1 MTSQPPSFRFQV
13 LFVFSRISLF
23 SFKSTHL
30 CYYATHTQQ
39 KLVFRWSVGKH
50 ALQTNRSSMVFSLR
64 ITNSLVRLQWAYPC
78 YSAPVQRQIKPL
90 MTPLVCSLPLIYKTR
105 LAKEGAGQPTD
116 IWVKVSIWGF
126 ETLTLFRTRKFL
138 KYILCLGQ
146 TGAKS
151 YTLLRTER
159 TKTIPCPATHPRI
172 GHIRKYPPGLGF

>member
-30 CYYATHTQQ
+30 CYYTTHTQQ

-64 ITNSLVRLQWAYPC
+64 VTNSLVRPQWAYPC
-78 YSAPVQRQIKPL
+78 YSAPVQRQIKPHL
-90 MTPLVCSLPLIYKTR
+90 TPLVRSLPLIYKTR

-116 IWVKVSIWGF
+116 IWVKVSI
-126 ETLTLFRTRKFL
+126 
-138 KYILCLGQ
+138 
-146 TGAKS
+146 
-151 YTLLRTER
+151 
-159 TKTIPCPATHPRI
+159 
-172 GHIRKYPPGLGF
+172 